1 MEDQIAVA
9 RWKIMTALFGIFHF
23 EILWTGN
30 LWKRHPTWIQTG
42 AFVVIVVVCN
52 LSSRQSSG
60 LLSGDG
66 HMEGLQPPSPWSK
79 VAKLTKFEQFAE
91 IYFSCLSLQIIQ
103 TVLSSLVEY
112 QVFFL
117 EKNYRYKNLFDS
129 FSNLTYTI
137 FHMEYEIMTRH
148 TKRIQI
154 VANSCP
160 CE

>member
-1 MEDQIAVA
+1 MV
-9 RWKIMTALFGIFHF
+9 F
-23 EILWTGN
+23 
-30 LWKRHPTWIQTG
+30 
-42 AFVVIVVVCN
+42 
-52 LSSRQSSG
+52 
-60 LLSGDG
+60 
-66 HMEGLQPPSPWSK
+66 
-79 VAKLTKFEQFAE
+79 
-91 IYFSCLSLQIIQ
+91 LQIIQ

-117 EKNYRYKNLFDS
+117 EKDYRYQNLFDS
-129 FSNLTYTI
+129 FSNLTYII

>member
-79 VAKLTKFEQFAE
+79 VANWPSLNNLPKSILHFCF
-91 IYFSCLSLQIIQ
+91 LQIIQ

-117 EKNYRYKNLFDS
+117 EKNYRYQNLFDS
-129 FSNLTYTI
+129 FSNLTYII

>member
-9 RWKIMTALFGIFHF
+9 RWKTIWTFWRFNFDNI
-23 EILWTGN
+23 WTGN
-30 LWKRHPTWIQTG
+30 LWKRHPTWIQPG
-42 AFVVIVVVCN
+42 AFVIIVVVCN
-52 LSSRQSSG
+52 LGSRQLTG

-66 HMEGLQPPSPWSK
+66 HMEDLQPPSPSSK
-79 VAKLTKFEQFAE
+79 VA
-91 IYFSCLSLQIIQ
+91 ILSKSKSILHFCFLQIIQ

-112 QVFFL
+112 QVLFL
-117 EKNYRYKNLFDS
+117 EKNYRYHLFDS
-129 FSNLTYTI
+129 FSNLIYII

-160 CE
+160 CQ

>member
-79 VAKLTKFEQFAE
+79 VANWPSLNNLPKSILHFCF
-91 IYFSCLSLQIIQ
+91 LQIIQ

-117 EKNYRYKNLFDS
+117 EKNYRYQNLFDP
-129 FSNLTYTI
+129 FSNLTYII
-137 FHMEYEIMTRH
+137 FHIEYEIMTRH

-154 VANSCP
+154 VPNSCP

>member
-9 RWKIMTALFGIFHF
+9 RWKTIWTFWRYNFDNI
-23 EILWTGN
+23 WTGN
-30 LWKRHPTWIQTG
+30 LWKRHPTWIQPG
-42 AFVVIVVVCN
+42 AFVIIVVVSN

-79 VAKLTKFEQFAE
+79 VAKLTKFLTKPSKSILHFC
-91 IYFSCLSLQIIQ
+91 FLQIIQ

-112 QVFFL
+112 QVLFL
-117 EKNYRYKNLFDS
+117 EKNYRYQNLFDS
-129 FSNLTYTI
+129 FSNLTYII